1 MFTEQINKF
10 IKETVISWKKY
21 HLIII
26 AQKGSDYMPMNI
38 TINDLSPEELSMMN
52 TLMMAWPQ
60 MTEMQKG
67 KLLGYV
73 EAKAEDRREERNRA
87 TA

>member
-1 MFTEQINKF
+1 MKKDNINLYEKTSSH
-10 IKETVISWKKY
+10 IKY
-21 HLIII
+21 
-26 AQKGSDYMPMNI
+26 AKGSDHMKNII
-38 TINDLSPEELSMMN
+38 TIENLSEEQQSLMA
-52 TLMMAWPQ
+52 TLTMAWPQ
-60 MTEMQKG
+60 LTEMQKG

>member
-1 MFTEQINKF
+1 MPETIKLETLTEEQQSLM
-10 IKETVISWKKY
+10 T
-21 HLIII
+21 
-26 AQKGSDYMPMNI
+26 
-38 TINDLSPEELSMMN
+38 
-52 TLMMAWPQ
+52 TLTMAWPQ
-60 MTEMQKG
+60 LTEMQQG

>member
-1 MFTEQINKF
+1 
-10 IKETVISWKKY
+10 
-21 HLIII
+21 
-26 AQKGSDYMPMNI
+26 MPMNI